1 MSGAEAVDLRYPIG
15 RFVWKGSSTAE
26 ERARWIEAIE
36 EAPARMRA
44 AVTGLSAEQMA
55 TPYREG
61 GWTVA
66 QVAHHVPDSHMNS
79 YVRFKLALTEESP
92 AIKPYDE
99 ARWAELADTRVTPV
113 ETSLVLLEA
122 LHGRWV
128 ALLRAMTEA
137 EWGRSF
143 VHPEMGAVRLDR
155 ALALYDWHGRHH
167 VAQIAA
173 LRERMGW

>member
-1 MSGAEAVDLRYPIG
+1 MGDKEAVDLRYPIG
-15 RFVWKGSSTAE
+15 RLVWKGSSMAE
-26 ERARWIEAIE
+26 ERARSIEAIE

-44 AVTGLSAEQMA
+44 AVKGLSAEQLA
-55 TPYREG
+55 KPYREG

-92 AIKPYDE
+92 VIKPYEE

-122 LHGRWV
+122 LHGRWT

-167 VAQIAA
+167 VAHITA

>member
-1 MSGAEAVDLRYPIG
+1 MGREEAMDLRYPIG
-15 RFVWKGSSTAE
+15 RFAWKGSSTAE
-26 ERARWIEAIE
+26 ERARSIEAIE
-36 EAPARMRA
+36 EAPARLRA
-44 AVTGLSAEQMA
+44 AVTGLNAERLA

-79 YVRFKLALTEESP
+79 YVRFKLALTEEGP
-92 AIKPYDE
+92 VIKPYDE
-99 ARWAELADTRVTPV
+99 ARWAELADSRDVPV
-113 ETSLVLLEA
+113 ETSLVLMEA

-128 ALLRAMTEA
+128 ALLRGMTEA

-167 VAQIAA
+167 VAHVTS